1 MVSPGLY
8 VGVVMLVGTTQ
19 TMPLAVYLALQNNV
33 DAAITLSLVML
44 AISLAVLVGL
54 RSHWFP
60 SR

>member
-1 MVSPGLY
+1 
-8 VGVVMLVGTTQ
+8 
-19 TMPLAVYLALQNNV
+19 MPLAVYLALQNNA

-54 RSHWFP
+54 RGRWFP

>member
-1 MVSPGLY
+1 TFAGNLP
-8 VGVVMLVGTTQ
+8 GTTQ

>member
-1 MVSPGLY
+1 
-8 VGVVMLVGTTQ
+8 
-19 TMPLAVYLALQNNV
+19 MPLAVYLALQNNP

-54 RSHWFP
+54 RGRWFP

>member
-1 MVSPGLY
+1 ME
-8 VGVVMLVGTTQ
+8 
-19 TMPLAVYLALQNNV
+19 NNAE
-33 DAAITLSLVML
+33 AAITLSLVML